1 MKLPSYNKKE
11 EEEKKEQ
18 EQTSYKPL
26 PRGVGRKQTEVLPA
40 PEVSTP
46 TFQSSVLNIF
56 GLGDTP
62 LDASQGRALMQ
73 TGQELMTEPEIND
86 WAGRNEMIGEYR
98 GLQAAQN
105 MGATDAALPS
115 SILAR
120 QAEQSDRMAELRKQL
135 EQGDI
140 AAGNG
145 PMSYSAQDR
154 TGSVLAGTGMNI
166 ASGLTSAA
174 GTIGEAAGR
183 SQRMEEE
190 QNREQLFAP
199 ADVLGFDTD
208 RAREAAQQAS
218 EAETA
223 NAHEKWETVRAAAD
237 QIGEEGA
244 EALQTAKN
252 GLSKLGQVGV
262 DISENMIEMGF
273 DMAVGAATGG
283 SSLIPM
289 FARTFGSA
297 ASEARKDGASLDEQI
312 LYGTTKAG
320 IEVLTEKMFD
330 GLAGV
335 YGKGAADEITEKLI
349 GKLAKSKE
357 GATMLRV
364 LFSGGGEMIEEF
376 VSSLLDP
383 LAKSTYQKI
392 TAPNLAG
399 FGVTEALSAEDAR
412 ALTEEMSKPGYFSNV
427 DVSDMLYS
435 GLVGFLIGSV
445 GGGASIATGQNARA
459 NAELGFGT
467 APVEAAPEVAAPEV
481 APVETAPAAPEAAPA
496 ETAPAAPAQ
505 PLAQTVNRS
514 QANKII
520 NDPTRRAA
528 FEEESGLTLP
538 GRKSEAAQMVVDY
551 YAQQA
556 AQTETAPAETA
567 PEAPVESAPVETP
580 AETAPETPIVPEA
593 PAQVTNES
601 SPEEI
606 ANFLEQ
612 RAQAAE
618 ARGDAETAAAY
629 RGMADAERARGM
641 EQQTFAEN
649 PAPEAISEA
658 PVEAAPVEPGVTM
671 PTTETQTA
679 PAETAP
685 ANGPISQTAE
695 SIRDY
700 STTPDE
706 FRTLMN
712 QDMEKGGFRYAPISN
727 DTATQNA
734 ISHITEDGWTEA
746 YSKWQQDAARGV
758 AGADMTATGAL
769 LFNHALETND
779 FQLAMDIARTFAAVG
794 TNTAQGLQMFNAIKA
809 GMSPANQLLMV
820 EKSCELLNKKY
831 GLEIKL
837 SDELK
842 TEYVKAETDEARDAV
857 IDKMKAEVKNQ
868 IPTKA
873 ITMKDGKPTVNWRI
887 LQSKW
892 NALRYMNM
900 LGNFK
905 TQGRNL
911 IGNTAMAGTTTAK
924 NAVQSIIE
932 YALNKA
938 TGGKVQRTTSLF
950 VTDKALLSAAK
961 ADYDAHA
968 AWVNGEGK
976 YSDTNLT
983 DDFARD
989 IEEDR
994 RVFRFLPAEWLRRAT
1009 NKAMTKGDTI
1019 FIGPRYA
1026 RTLAG
1031 YLQAN
1036 GMSGETFAGIIDGS
1050 IQPTAEQT
1058 KLINDAR
1065 NYAAKEAQEATFH
1078 DNNAFSQMVSQFGR
1092 KGGASK
1098 GFAGVLAE
1106 GLMPFRKTPANVLV
1120 RAEEYSPLG
1129 VGNTFVKGIQAMRG
1143 KATVSDVINQFSKTM
1158 TGTGLFALGMLLH
1171 NMGMARGT
1179 DDDENQENFDK
1190 QRGLQ
1195 DYSLQIPADIDD
1207 LDLSYMPDDVA
1218 QKIKDVLSPLAG
1230 RNITMDW
1237 LAPSSVPF
1245 FMGVAFNQARQE
1257 EGFSGDA
1264 LVDSLTNLTDP
1275 IIQMSMLQ
1283 GVNNTLEDLSY
1294 ADNKLERVLMNLTI
1308 SYLTQGLTNSL
1319 AGQAERTYEDERY
1332 STFVDRTRDDFLGNT
1347 QIGQNLQR
1355 QLGKMSAKTPFWD
1368 FNQVEYVDAWGRTQD
1383 TGTPLARAGSNFA
1396 NPGYTSK
1403 DNSTEV
1409 DDELQRLYDTGN
1421 GNVFPERIAQSYK
1434 VSTYDSNGQ
1443 KTGERNLTA
1452 DEYVQF
1458 QKVMGQTSLELV
1470 KDLMNSRVYGNLT
1483 DEARAAAISDIY
1495 SYAKNLAAQKVEPS
1509 TKKEYS
1515 DVAKLSNVAAYY
1527 GIKQAISKA
1536 TSNKFDRDYSALDT
1550 LMKDY
1555 SSMPADVRKL
1565 LEEKNSNVAKVHE
1578 AYQAGIKT
1586 RDYYKLTDG
1595 ISNLKP
1601 AEGYANPAN
1610 WQKIE
1615 LISQSKL
1622 SEDQMDVMMHQ
1633 YFSDGADKRYDESRA
1648 AGYTPSQLAAWYRIN
1663 SLNSKKAQKLA
1674 AATEYGFTKKQAAQL
1689 YKLWN

>member
-1 MKLPSYNKKE
+1 MKLPSYNKKKE
-11 EEEKKEQ
+11 EEEKK

-26 PRGVGRKQTEVLPA
+26 PRGVGRKQTETLPA

-62 LDASQGRALMQ
+62 LDASQGRTLMQ

-98 GLQAAQN
+98 GLQTAQN
-105 MGATDAALPS
+105 MGATDAVLPS

-120 QAEQSDRMAELRKQL
+120 QAEQSDRMHELRNQL

-154 TGSVLAGTGMNI
+154 TGSVLTGTGMNI
-166 ASGLTSAA
+166 ASGLASAA
-174 GTIGEAAGR
+174 GTAGEAVSRGQMMEQAGNMDQAMLDAR
-183 SQRMEEE
+183 FGEDTTQKMQEAVDAAE
-190 QNREQLFAP
+190 
-199 ADVLGFDTD
+199 ADRGRWQKITD
-208 RAREAAQQAS
+208 
-218 EAETA
+218 
-223 NAHEKWETVRAAAD
+223 AAD
-237 QIGEEGA
+237 RLGESATA
-244 EALQTAKN
+244 ELNKAKN
-252 GLSKLGQVGV
+252 GLSKLGQAGV
-262 DISENMIEMGF
+262 DISENLLEMGF
-273 DMAVGAATGG
+273 DVGAAAVTGAG
-283 SSLIPM
+283 SLVPM

-297 ASEARKDGASLDEQI
+297 ASEARKEGASLDEQI
-312 LYGTTKAG
+312 LYGTVKGG

-330 GLAGV
+330 GLAGI
-335 YGKGAADEITEKLI
+335 YGKGAADDVVEKAI
-349 GKLAKSKE
+349 GKLAKTSE
-357 GATMLRV
+357 GATFLR
-364 LFSGGGEMIEEF
+364 LISSGAGEGVEEF
-376 VSSLLDP
+376 VSGILEP
-383 LAKSTYQKI
+383 LA
-392 TAPNLAG
+392 
-399 FGVTEALSAEDAR
+399 SAVYKDVPLNPFKKDGYWSNIDR
-412 ALTEEMSKPGYFSNV
+412 EEL
-427 DVSDMLYS
+427 LYS
-435 GLVGFLIGSV
+435 VLIGAAIGAL

-467 APVEAAPEVAAPEV
+467 ETAPVETSPVAPAAPEV
-481 APVETAPAAPEAAPA
+481 APVAPTVEAAPEAAP
-496 ETAPAAPAQ
+496 EAPAQ

-520 NDPTRRAA
+520 NDLTRRAA

-538 GRKSEAAQMVVDY
+538 GRKSEAAQMVMDY

-556 AQTETAPAETA
+556 TETAPVETPAETA

-580 AETAPETPIVPEA
+580 AETAPEA

-649 PAPEAISEA
+649 PAPADEAGISM
-658 PVEAAPVEPGVTM
+658 PVDAAPVEPGVTM
-671 PTTETQTA
+671 PTTEAQTA

-685 ANGPISQTAE
+685 ANGPIAQTAE

-932 YALNKA
+932 YGLNKA

-1050 IQPTAEQT
+1050 IKPTAEQT
-1058 KLINDAR
+1058 NLINDAR
-1065 NYAAKEAQEATFH
+1065 SYAAKEAQEATFH

-1098 GFAGVLAE
+1098 GFAGVIAE

-1129 VGNTFVKGIQAMRG
+1129 VSNTIVKGIQAMRG

-1218 QKIKDVLSPLAG
+1218 KKIKEVLSPLAG

-1421 GNVFPERIAQSYK
+1421 GNVFPKRIAQSYK

-1458 QKVMGQTSLELV
+1458 QKVLGQTSLELV

-1527 GIKQAISKA
+1527 GIKNAISKA
-1536 TSNKFDRDYSALDT
+1536 TSNKFDRDYSSLDT

-1595 ISNLKP
+1595 IGNLKP

-1622 SEDQMDVMMHQ
+1622 SDEQMDVMMHQ
-1633 YFSDGADKRYDESRA
+1633 YFSDGADRRYDESRA